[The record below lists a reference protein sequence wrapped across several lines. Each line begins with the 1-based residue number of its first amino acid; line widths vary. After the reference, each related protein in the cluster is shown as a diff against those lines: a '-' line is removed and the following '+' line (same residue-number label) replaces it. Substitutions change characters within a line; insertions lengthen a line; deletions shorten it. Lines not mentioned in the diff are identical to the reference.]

1 MLVVSEIL
9 AFYSN
14 KTLQRTTFKNEKYN
28 YFVSHSIVNVDYVV
42 CELLLDQ
49 RI

>member
-1 MLVVSEIL
+1 MVD
-9 AFYSN
+9 
-14 KTLQRTTFKNEKYN
+14 
-28 YFVSHSIVNVDYVV
+28 VDYVV